1 MESNIIKE
9 INSIFNNEKNE
20 DNVISLFEII
30 EFINDLKK
38 EYEKSIRVVIKK
50 MNRKLGKTLTFFNY
64 EVKKINLSDKIEIT
78 INHELETKMFFISKT
93 GKCDMSIDLQKV
105 LLDEF
110 NVIIKAYNEFL
121 NLINIKI
128 KTKIEN
134 LDVYI
139 NNYAIEVSA
148 LKSKNWITMGKAFN
162 LKYDIFKNDF
172 NYEID
177 NINLKKFLNEKEN
190 DLFKKIYIKI
200 NLLPN
205 DFQLKYEV
213 YLNKKMENKN
223 NLFFLL
229 KKRLQNL
236 MKKK

>member
-9 INSIFNNEKNE
+9 INSILNNEKNE